1 MRSWKAKLPGGQV
14 LEFESDEPGRV
25 LLEQGHTTFALEEV
39 KRPQLPKIKLEGH
52 LTMSVSEM
60 SEDLGISSL
69 TGYALTHIP
78 GFPVIRI
85 GHRVRVSREGLAEWV
100 KANEGNKLEVA
111 L

>member
-39 KRPQLPKIKLEGH
+39 KRPQLPKITLEGH

-60 SEDLGISSL
+60 SEELGISSK

>member
-1 MRSWKAKLPGGQV
+1 MT
-14 LEFESDEPGRV
+14 ERV
-25 LLEQGHTTFALEEV
+25 Q
-39 KRPQLPKIKLEGH
+39 R

-60 SEDLGISSL
+60 SDELGISIK
-69 TGYALTHIP
+69 TGYALTHVP

-100 KANEGNKLEVA
+100 RKNESNNVEVS

>member
-1 MRSWKAKLPGGQV
+1 MT
-14 LEFESDEPGRV
+14 ERV
-25 LLEQGHTTFALEEV
+25 Q
-39 KRPQLPKIKLEGH
+39 R

-60 SEDLGISSL
+60 SEELGISSK
-69 TGYALTHIP
+69 TGYALTHVP

-85 GHRVRVSREGLAEWV
+85 GHRVRVSREGLTAWV

>member
-1 MRSWKAKLPGGQV
+1 MK
-14 LEFESDEPGRV
+14 ERV
-25 LLEQGHTTFALEEV
+25 Q
-39 KRPQLPKIKLEGH
+39 R

-60 SEDLGISSL
+60 SDELGISSK
-69 TGYALTHIP
+69 TGYALTHTP